1 MEHQQ
6 WQSLLKLGNHCFH
19 EKEWSKAEYFYSEAY
34 DLLAFSYRNN
44 PMCADT
50 LMAWV
55 CTCHNLSYLYEIQGN
70 LDLSLQFLLVP
81 HDYLKGIAESNTL
94 NDDIKGVALK
104 GMSLTHPPILLF
116 TKKYSVCDD
125 CRSFVEIQSKTL
137 EKTSV
142 TLQ

>member
-1 MEHQQ
+1 MKHSQ
-6 WQSLLKLGNHCFH
+6 WQSLLQLGNKYFH
-19 EKEWSKAEYFYSEAY
+19 DNKWIQAEFFYNEAY
-34 DLLAFSYRNN
+34 DLLELSFRNEPFSS
-44 PMCADT
+44 DT